1 MEAKLVESEDA
12 TKLIDN
18 KVEEVAANIAQSADG
33 PEAVAA
39 KKRKK
44 NKPKKKKAPL
54 FDLQASDFVPSVQFS
69 FDPVSEPVVTAP
81 VVASQPKV
89 KFADTVEAKA
99 EKSVE
104 LPV

>member
-1 MEAKLVESEDA
+1 
-12 TKLIDN
+12 
-18 KVEEVAANIAQSADG
+18 
-33 PEAVAA
+33 
-39 KKRKK
+39 
-44 NKPKKKKAPL
+44 L